1 MKEEEGGDTTYVGLE
16 WKVKQLVTA
25 AINLQTM
32 KPALTK
38 HFAEVTLDAGTYA
51 AHHPL
56 PQPA

>member
-1 MKEEEGGDTTYVGLE
+1 MKEEEEGGDTTYVGLE

-38 HFAEVTLDAGTYA
+38 HFAEETLDAGTT
-51 AHHPL
+51 L
-56 PQPA
+56 